1 MKIRNL
7 KLKTFQ
13 IGFQIFELLFHR
25 WSVFKLS
32 NRQILKLSRVNIFV
46 VNSGSSSIKYQLFKM
61 PGKKPICSGLLER
74 VGLEGSTITHKVFI
88 GEDEKVIKKDLS
100 IADHEA
106 GLKEVAAL
114 LTDKETGVIKDPAE
128 IDVAGHRVVHGG
140 ESFAATVVITE
151 EVKEEIKK
159 LFPLAPLHNAAN
171 YTGIQV
177 AEKIF
182 TKAVQVA
189 VFDTAFHQTMPEK
202 AFRYAIPQSF
212 YKDLRIRVYG
222 FHGTSHKYVSEQAAE
237 YLHNPNAKIITIHLG
252 NGCSMAAVNAGRCV
266 DTSMGFGPLSGLV
279 MGTRSGDID
288 PSVIFHLVDEVGYDL
303 DKVKA
308 LLNKQSGMQG
318 LTGFSDMRD
327 ISKAVAGGDREA
339 EMAYKMYAYRIKK
352 YIGSYVAVLNG
363 LDAIVF
369 TAGVGENDANIRERV
384 CSNLDFMGIKLD
396 KEKNDL
402 EAAGIRE
409 INSNEAPVKI
419 LIVPTNEELEIA
431 QQCYELLRK

>member
-1 MKIRNL
+1 
-7 KLKTFQ
+7 
-13 IGFQIFELLFHR
+13 
-25 WSVFKLS
+25 
-32 NRQILKLSRVNIFV
+32 
-46 VNSGSSSIKYQLFKM
+46 M
-61 PGKKPICSGLLER
+61 PSKNPVCSGLLDR
-74 VGLEGSTITHKVFI
+74 IGLSGSTITHRVFI
-88 GEDEKVIKKDLS
+88 GDEKKVIKKSLS
-100 IADHEA
+100 LSDHEA

-114 LTDKETGVIKDPAE
+114 LTDKESGVIKDPEE
-128 IDVAGHRVVHGG
+128 ISVAGHRVVHGG
-140 ESFAATVVITE
+140 ESFAATVVINE
-151 EVKEEIKK
+151 AVKEEIKK
-159 LFPLAPLHNAAN
+159 LFPLAPLHNPAN
-171 YTGIQV
+171 YMGIEV

-212 YKDLRIRVYG
+212 YKDLRIRAYG
-222 FHGTSHKYVSEQAAE
+222 FHGTSHKYVSERAAE
-237 YLHNPNAKIITIHLG
+237 YLHNDAAKVVTIHLG
-252 NGCSMAAVNAGRCV
+252 NGCSMAAVDAGKSI

-327 ISKAVAGGDREA
+327 ISIAIAAGDREA
-339 EMAYKMYAYRIKK
+339 EMAYEMYAYRIKK
-352 YIGSYVAVLNG
+352 YIGSYAAVLNG

-369 TAGVGENDANIRERV
+369 TAGVGENDANIRK
-384 CSNLDFMGIKLD
+384 CICANLDFLGIKLD
-396 KEKNDL
+396 EEKNSQQSTGL
-402 EAAGIRE
+402 RE
-409 INSNEAPVKI
+409 INANNARVKI

-431 QQCYELLRK
+431 QQCYELLNN